1 VPGGLEEVT
10 SIERPAVSF
19 DGSQPSRP
27 VGVYTY
33 VVAEDRWVWS
43 DAVYLLHGYEPREI
57 PATTRALL
65 QHKHPDD
72 RVRAA
77 EVLEVAARNGDPFSC
92 YHRII
97 DRTQR
102 VRSVLSVGR
111 GIKVGDVVERVEGYF
126 VDLTEVRRDETEAE
140 VGVAL
145 TRIAEHREAIDLA
158 KGMIMLA
165 CRCDA
170 EQAFE
175 VLRQWSQDRNTKV
188 HDIARSMVDAVG
200 TEITGSDDV
209 LAFLGRLGGRRR

>member
-1 VPGGLEEVT
+1 VAN
-10 SIERPAVSF
+10 IERSVVSF
-19 DGSQPSRP
+19 DGSQPARP

-33 VVAEDRWVWS
+33 VVAEDRWIWS
-43 DAVYLLHGYEPREI
+43 DAVYVLHGYQPREI

-77 EVLEVAARNGDPFSC
+77 EVLESAVRTGEPFSC
-92 YHRII
+92 YHRIV
-97 DRTQR
+97 DRSQR

-111 GIKVGDVVERVEGYF
+111 GIKVVGDVVERVEGYF

-140 VGVAL
+140 VSVAL
-145 TRIAEHREAIDLA
+145 TGIAEHREAIDLA

-175 VLRQWSQDRNTKV
+175 VLRQWSQNRNVKV
-188 HDIARSMVDAVG
+188 HDIARAMVDAVG
-200 TEITGSDDV
+200 TDITGSDDV
-209 LAFLGRLGGRRR
+209 LDFLAGLGGPRR